1 YIKRASSGIRS
12 NVSSQSADLIWLPL
26 MGEESALYRLRLHC
40 MGSALKEEPEKGWK
54 INEMHRDS
62 LFQHPH
68 IRRFGC

>member
-1 YIKRASSGIRS
+1 
-12 NVSSQSADLIWLPL
+12 
-26 MGEESALYRLRLHC
+26 
-40 MGSALKEEPEKGWK
+40 MGSVLKEEPEKGRK